1 MDIEQ
6 QEKEL
11 NELKNTL
18 TNLNNQ
24 FNEIMTQQDYTLKDI
39 QIDENKLPKE
49 VSNEWK
55 KIKQTIKNNNQH
67 TNIFEE
73 NTNTKNILTRRNI
86 IRL

>member
-73 NTNTKNILTRRNI
+73 NTNTKNLLTRRNI

>member
-49 VSNEWK
+49 VSNEWE

-73 NTNTKNILTRRNI
+73 NTNTKNLLTRRNI